1 MYRFIPKLIIPS
13 STLVKEC
20 HPNIFSP
27 LKYNEIYIYSITL
40 KCQLCNNNIK
50 FMAIHSNS
58 YQYWNSN
65 LVTVCQSYSHFG
77 LLSPEV
83 NLTLE
88 DLLFFLESHDLRH
101 ISFWALV

>member
-1 MYRFIPKLIIPS
+1 MYRFIPKLIIPP
-13 STLVKEC
+13 STLVKD
-20 HPNIFSP
+20 IFSP
-27 LKYNEIYIYSITL
+27 LKYNEIYIYNITL

-58 YQYWNSN
+58 YLNSNSN

-77 LLSPEV
+77 MLFPEV

-88 DLLFFLESHDLRH
+88 DLLFFLESLDLHH